1 MKKSSLIFV
10 ACVAAILL
18 FQYKAVIPFAEMVA
32 TSDLFMEDSGDEG
45 SRLPTST
52 PMTSY
57 AFMQC
62 NKLIREEVDSETT
75 VMFPSEPLQS
85 WSLGNYQY
93 IINAEIELSSD
104 SGSSGLCAQ
113 ANACNAINI
122 YKSKIANEQVA
133 TSLNMPEYFIP
144 LNKLCE

>member
-104 SGSSGLCAQ
+104 SGSSFFKKYACQIKYDDGADLEGVADSDNWTLYGL
-113 ANACNAINI
+113 
-122 YKSKIANEQVA
+122 SG
-133 TSLNMPEYFIP
+133 L
-144 LNKLCE
+144 